1 MTDKAGY
8 EYVHTLRN
16 HIIASEASSTLCIII
31 FIMASSRNK
40 DWDADF
46 CCDLAELMVSSEE
59 EEVVSA
65 GVPTELRNLASDIF
79 KTNAHGEFVNL
90 SPTEGHDWLKSH
102 PKVSSKY
109 ENFLDLYGHRCLRE
123 VQ

>member
-1 MTDKAGY
+1 MRFFFVQVFDYGKLY
-8 EYVHTLRN
+8 MNLDYYLFHNSSFYNNLFFPFQTLRN

-31 FIMASSRNK
+31 FIMASSSNK

-65 GVPTELRNLASDIF
+65 GVPTELR
-79 KTNAHGEFVNL
+79 
-90 SPTEGHDWLKSH
+90 
-102 PKVSSKY
+102 VS
-109 ENFLDLYGHRCLRE
+109 LDYFS
-123 VQ
+123 

>member
-1 MTDKAGY
+1 MWAVLILNGNKDEIFFVQVFDYGKLY
-8 EYVHTLRN
+8 MNLDYYLFHNSSFYNNLFFPFQTLRN

-31 FIMASSRNK
+31 FIMASSSNK

-65 GVPTELRNLASDIF
+65 GVPTELR
-79 KTNAHGEFVNL
+79 
-90 SPTEGHDWLKSH
+90 
-102 PKVSSKY
+102 VS
-109 ENFLDLYGHRCLRE
+109 LDYFS
-123 VQ
+123 